1 MTIEFKPL
9 SDNVLIDYDDKQE
22 EKTKG
27 GIILTDYAKE
37 RPQQGIV
44 VAVGEGKKSNTTGE
58 RIPMAVKVGDEVK
71 FAAFA
76 GKEIKVEGKE
86 YFLMPETD
94 IQGIIEKDDK
104 DK

>member
-1 MTIEFKPL
+1 MDFKPL
-9 SDNVLIDYDDKQE
+9 SDNVLIDYEEQDE

-27 GIILTDYAKE
+27 GIIMTTKE

-44 VAVGEGKKSNTTGE
+44 AAVGPGKKSNTTGE
-58 RIPMAVKVGDEVK
+58 RIPMTVKVGDEVK

-76 GKEIKVEGKE
+76 GKDVKVEGKE

-94 IQGIIEKDDK
+94 IQGVIEK
-104 DK
+104 

>member
-9 SDNVLIDYDDKQE
+9 GDNVLIDYGDEKE

-27 GIILTDYAKE
+27 GIIMTTRE
-37 RPQQGIV
+37 RPQQGTV
-44 VAVGEGKKSNTTGE
+44 VACGKGKKLGDGE
-58 RIPMAVKVGDEVK
+58 RSPMSVKVGDEVK

-76 GKEIKVEGKE
+76 GKEIKVDGKE

-94 IQGIIEKDDK
+94 IQGILEK
-104 DK
+104 

>member
-1 MTIEFKPL
+1 MSITFKPL
-9 SDNVLIDYDDKQE
+9 SDNVLIDYEEKDE

-27 GIILTDYAKE
+27 GIIMTTRE

-44 VAVGEGKKSNTTGE
+44 VKVGPGKKTSTGE
-58 RIPMAVKVGDEVK
+58 RIEMTVKEGDEVK

-86 YFLMPETD
+86 YFLMPESD
-94 IQGIIEKDDK
+94 IQGIILKD
-104 DK
+104 

>member
-1 MTIEFKPL
+1 MTVEFKPL
-9 SDNVLIDYDDKQE
+9 GNNVLIDYEDEGE

-27 GIILTDYAKE
+27 GIIMTTKE

-44 VAVGEGKKSNTTGE
+44 VACGQGRKLGDGK
-58 RIPMAVKVGDEVK
+58 RDPMTVKVGDEVK

-76 GKEIKVEGKE
+76 GKEIKVDGKE

-94 IQGIIEKDDK
+94 IQGIIDK
-104 DK
+104 

>member
-1 MTIEFKPL
+1 MIKFKPL
-9 SDNVLIDYDDKQE
+9 SDNVLIDYEDKDE

-27 GIILTDYAKE
+27 GIIMTYKK

-44 VAVGEGKKSNTTGE
+44 VAVGPGKKTSKGE
-58 RIPMAVKVGDEVK
+58 RLPMTVKEGDEVK

-76 GKEIKVEGKE
+76 GKEIKVDDKE

-94 IQGIIEKDDK
+94 IQGIIEK
-104 DK
+104 

>member
-1 MTIEFKPL
+1 MALTFKPL
-9 SDNVLIDYDDKQE
+9 SDNVLIDYEDKDE

-27 GIILTDYAKE
+27 GIIMTTRE

-44 VAVGEGKKSNTTGE
+44 VKVGPGRKTSTGE
-58 RIPMAVKVGDEVK
+58 RIPMTVKEGDEVK

-76 GKEIKVEGKE
+76 GREIKVEGKE

-94 IQGIIEKDDK
+94 IQGIIVK
-104 DK
+104 

>member
-1 MTIEFKPL
+1 MEFKPL
-9 SDNVLIDYDDKQE
+9 SDNVLIDYEDKDE

-27 GIILTDYAKE
+27 GIIMTTRE

-44 VAVGEGKKSNTTGE
+44 VKVGPGKKTSTGE
-58 RIPMAVKVGDEVK
+58 RIEMTVKEGDEVK

-86 YFLMPETD
+86 YFLMPESD
-94 IQGIIEKDDK
+94 IQGIILKDEQGNG
-104 DK
+104 